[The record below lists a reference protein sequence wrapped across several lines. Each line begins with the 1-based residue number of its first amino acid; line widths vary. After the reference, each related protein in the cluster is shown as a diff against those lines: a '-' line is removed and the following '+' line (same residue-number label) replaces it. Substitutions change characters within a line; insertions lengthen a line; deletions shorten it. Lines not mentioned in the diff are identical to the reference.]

1 VGRIR
6 RVERGKLCI
15 VSTYSAEQVAGL
27 LGTSRARVTRA
38 ARACGIGA
46 AECSRLRFDDGDV
59 RALADH
65 LGVTAVVD
73 GLSRTESVVLAEL
86 SRRPL
91 GLISSRAVAR
101 ACGISPAAA
110 VKAVQSL
117 VSQGLVT
124 ETRATVALGKAR
136 EVTVLRANVR
146 HPRWTALL
154 EQLRRVRPPVSAEAA
169 PAGLP
174 RHLEHAFWNVDHQ
187 TFRRLK
193 LTDDGPFI
201 ASRALATSDPALL
214 AFAARHLDAGAWRA
228 AANLRGLAPQTRQLA
243 VNLALAAKDER

>member
-1 VGRIR
+1 
-6 RVERGKLCI
+6 
-15 VSTYSAEQVAGL
+15 
-27 LGTSRARVTRA
+27 
-38 ARACGIGA
+38 
-46 AECSRLRFDDGDV
+46 
-59 RALADH
+59 
-65 LGVTAVVD
+65 
-73 GLSRTESVVLAEL
+73 
-86 SRRPL
+86 
-91 GLISSRAVAR
+91 
-101 ACGISPAAA
+101 
-110 VKAVQSL
+110 

-124 ETRATVALGKAR
+124 DTRQTVALGKAR

-201 ASRALATSDPALL
+201 ASRALTTSAPALL